1 MIEPFRKVLIAY
13 ELVLVREMALG
24 EQEDRKKKTKRKN
37 KQTRNGSKTTQ
48 KPSREDSEELK
59 YGLTV
64 LVSSKFI
71 FNLPGSPCAIF
82 SSVVRYVSPSGSSE
96 DADLF
101 IKL

>member
-24 EQEDRKKKTKRKN
+24 EQEDRKKKRKE
-37 KQTRNGSKTTQ
+37 KKTRNGTKTTQ
-48 KPSREDSEELK
+48 KPSREDIEELK